1 MLIGLSERELAFLN
15 YLGAGA
21 RPCAAVKLAGY
32 RSKGTAANL
41 LRKRHVQ
48 AGVFALADH
57 LNAVVA
63 RIEKDAA

>member
-21 RPCAAVKLAGY
+21 APTAAVRLAGY

-41 LRKRHVQ
+41 LKKRHVQ
-48 AGVFALADH
+48 AGLFALADH
-57 LNAVVA
+57 LNAIA
-63 RIEKDAA
+63 TRIEKDAV